1 MAAEKSQDLYAS
13 LGVSRSATSDEIKKA
28 YRKLARKHHPDVNPG
43 NKEAEERFKSI
54 SQAYDV
60 LSDPEKRKLY
70 DEFGMEG
77 LQAGFD
83 AGRAR
88 EYAAWQSRGG
98 TAGFG
103 DFGGEGFAHYTNF
116 EDIFGDIL
124 GARAGRPRGPM
135 RGADAEY
142 EIEIGL
148 LDAVRGLTTTI
159 SLERA
164 ESCAKC
170 HGSGQQPGPNAG
182 TCPEC
187 GGRGRVRAGR
197 GPIELTRACPR
208 CGGVGQVGLVAC
220 ATCGG
225 SGQTRRSERL
235 SVRIPAG
242 VDNGSRVRVAGKG
255 GPGAAG
261 GPAGDLFLMIR
272 VKPHPLIERRGDDL
286 YMDVPVTVGEA
297 ALGGQITVPTPDGEV
312 RVKVPPGSQSGRLLR
327 VRGHGAPVL
336 GAKARGDLYLRLM
349 VQVPGDGGAER
360 VRQAIDTIES
370 AYSGNPRQGLRF

>member
-1 MAAEKSQDLYAS
+1 MAAEKSQDLYAT
-13 LGVSRSATSDEIKKA
+13 LGVSRSATGDEIKKA

-54 SQAYDV
+54 SHAYDV
-60 LSDPEKRKLY
+60 LSNPEKRKLY

-88 EYAAWQSRGG
+88 EYAAWQSQGG
-98 TAGFG
+98 TA
-103 DFGGEGFAHYTNF
+103 DLGGEGFARYTNF

-124 GARAGRPRGPM
+124 GARAGRPRGPV
-135 RGADAEY
+135 RGADADY

-159 SLERA
+159 SLDRA
-164 ESCAKC
+164 ESCATC
-170 HGSGQQPGPNAG
+170 HGSGQQQGPNAG

-187 GGRGRVRAGR
+187 GGRGQVRAGQ
-197 GPIELTRACPR
+197 GPIELRRTCPR
-208 CGGVGQVGLVAC
+208 CGGVGQIGLVPC

-225 SGQTRRSERL
+225 SGQSRRSERL

-242 VDNGSRVRVAGKG
+242 VDNGSRVRIAGKG
-255 GPGAAG
+255 GPGGPG
-261 GPAGDLFLMIR
+261 GAAGDLFLTIR
-272 VKPHPLIERRGDDL
+272 VKPHPLLERRGNDL

-327 VRGHGAPVL
+327 VRGHGTPVL
-336 GAKARGDLYLRLM
+336 GAKGRGDLYLRLM
-349 VQVPGDGGAER
+349 VQVPGDGAPER
-360 VRQAIDTIES
+360 VREAIHTIES